1 MSTLDLNKV
10 QEILDGLPET
20 VRPLTTGL
28 DHLGVAV
35 PSLEDAVP
43 LYRDLLG
50 LPFLYEDEVATDG
63 VKVAVFDLGKGHLEL
78 LEPTNENSPIAK
90 FIEKRGPGLHHVALR
105 ATDCGA
111 ALNALKDVGVRLIDE
126 QPRIGAGGAHIGF
139 VHPKATGGIL
149 LELCQRDGD
158 GH

>member
-1 MSTLDLNKV
+1 MSTLDLAKV
-10 QEILDGLPET
+10 QQVLDGLPDA

-28 DHLGVAV
+28 DHIGVAV
-35 PSLEDAVP
+35 TNLEDSIP

-50 LPFLYEDEVATDG
+50 LPLLYHDEVETDR

-78 LEPTNENSPIAK
+78 LEPTGEDSPIAK
-90 FIEKRGPGLHHVALR
+90 FIAKRGPGLHHVALR
-105 ATDCGA
+105 AADCGR
-111 ALNALKDVGVRLIDE
+111 ALDALREVGVRLIDE
-126 QPRIGAGGAHIGF
+126 VPRTGAGGAQIGF

-149 LELCQRDGD
+149 LELCQRSGE

>member
-1 MSTLDLNKV
+1 MSTLDLTKV
-10 QEILDGLPET
+10 QAVLDDLPAT
-20 VRPLTTGL
+20 LRPLTTGL
-28 DHLGVAV
+28 DHIGVAV
-35 PSLEDAVP
+35 ADLESSVP

-50 LPFLYEDEVATDG
+50 LPLLYTDEVATDR

-78 LEPTNENSPIAK
+78 LEPTGDDSPIAK

-111 ALNALKDVGVRLIDE
+111 ALNALAEVGVRLIDE
-126 QPRIGAGGAHIGF
+126 TPRIGAGGAHIGF

>member
-1 MSTLDLNKV
+1 MSSLDLTKV
-10 QEILDGLPET
+10 QAVLDSLPAS

-28 DHLGVAV
+28 DHIGVAV
-35 PSLEDAVP
+35 ASLDESVP

-50 LPFLYEDEVATDG
+50 LPFLYSDEVATDQ
-63 VKVAVFDLGKGHLEL
+63 VRVAVFDLGKGHLEL
-78 LEPTNENSPIAK
+78 LEPTGEDSPIAK

-105 ATDCGA
+105 AVDCA
-111 ALNALKDVGVRLIDE
+111 RALEALKEVGVRLIDE
-126 QPRIGAGGAHIGF
+126 RPRIGAGGARIGF

-149 LELCQRDGD
+149 LELCEREGE

>member
-1 MSTLDLNKV
+1 MSTLDLTKV
-10 QEILDGLPET
+10 QEILDGLPES

-28 DHLGVAV
+28 DHIGVAV
-35 PSLEDAVP
+35 AKLDESVP

-50 LPFLYEDEVATDG
+50 LPLLYHDEVETDR

-78 LEPTNENSPIAK
+78 LEPTSEDSPIAK
-90 FIEKRGPGLHHVALR
+90 FIDKRGPGLHHVALR
-105 ATDCGA
+105 ATDCAA
-111 ALNALKDVGVRLIDE
+111 ALDALKQVGVRLIDE
-126 QPRIGAGGAHIGF
+126 QPRTGAGGAQIGF

-149 LELCQRDGD
+149 LELCQRDGS

>member
-1 MSTLDLNKV
+1 MSTLDLSKV
-10 QEILDGLPET
+10 QEVLDGLPES
-20 VRPLTTGL
+20 VRPLTSGL
-28 DHLGVAV
+28 DHIGVAV
-35 PSLEDAVP
+35 PSLADAVP

-78 LEPTNENSPIAK
+78 LEPTNEDSPIAK
-90 FIEKRGPGLHHVALR
+90 FIAKRGPGLHHVALR
-105 ATDCGA
+105 ATDCGQ
-111 ALNALKDVGVRLIDE
+111 ALDALKDVGVRLIDE
-126 QPRIGAGGAHIGF
+126 TPRTGAGGAQIGF

-149 LELCQRDGD
+149 LELCQRDGG

>member
-1 MSTLDLNKV
+1 MTTIDLDRVQRVLDTLPD
-10 QEILDGLPET
+10 D

-28 DHLGVAV
+28 DHIGVAV
-35 PSLEDAVP
+35 RSLDESVP

-50 LPFLYEDEVATDG
+50 LPLLYHDEVETDR

-78 LEPTNENSPIAK
+78 LEPTGDDSPIAK

-105 ATDCGA
+105 ATDCA
-111 ALNALKDVGVRLIDE
+111 RALGALKEVGVRLIDE
-126 QPRIGAGGAHIGF
+126 EPRGGAGGAQIGF

-149 LELCQRDGD
+149 LELCQRSGE